1 LGLILKGYDDFE
13 HNRKQFDTTFKK
25 VEVPQGLKGEEM
37 EEEILVD
44 EGSNIT
50 VVKTAPRKGI
60 SNFWGKFKNSLI
72 DMFKE
77 EEDSQF

>member
-1 LGLILKGYDDFE
+1 
-13 HNRKQFDTTFKK
+13 
-25 VEVPQGLKGEEM
+25 VPEGLKADDM
-37 EEEILVD
+37 QEEELV
-44 EGSNIT
+44 EAGSGIT
-50 VVKTAPRKGI
+50 VVRTAPRKGI